1 MNKPI
6 ASIHY
11 VAVGKTAIEP
21 ATATEIET
29 SVQSI
34 FEASLLC
41 GWTRV
46 SFFSYYFYLVQMP
59 PVQINL

>member
-34 FEASLLC
+34 FEASLLVD
-41 GWTRV
+41 GLE
-46 SFFSYYFYLVQMP
+46 SAFFSYYF
-59 PVQINL
+59 I